1 MTFVIRTTADPLGIL
16 PHVREAVRAI
26 DPTLPLS
33 EVRTLDETAADALSE
48 ARFTTV
54 LLGLPSQ

>member
-16 PHVREAVRAI
+16 AHVREAVRAI